1 MPGASLREPER
12 PLLTGFWELLSSAR
26 SRVAA
31 AWPAPK
37 KRAEA
42 AGPGTGTAAR
52 TTLGFKM
59 VIGGLVA
66 FALVMI
72 GVAPFQYDSA
82 PPLPTVAETTQAM
95 ETVAA
100 PAIADAGVAVAVPG
114 ADAAPPPRVFRV
126 RSLAEDASLE
136 IVEGSI
142 GKRPVLTALTS
153 AGLSMKD
160 AYRALRSFKGKT
172 FDRPHAGDAFVYARR
187 RSDRHLVAFEYV
199 VPPFDVWQAREGS
212 DGRLEGS
219 KVAFTPELKRVT
231 RALVVGDD
239 LRKSLAQAELDD
251 ELLGM
256 LDDALDGH
264 AELVDMRAGARL
276 RIVALEERIE
286 GTFARYGELEAVEYT
301 PANAKAKAVRVY
313 RFDPLGGRRRGPDR
327 KAHLFFDEHGR
338 QPYKGG
344 FRTPLP
350 LGRITSRFNPR
361 RMHPVLRVVMPH
373 NGVDFAAPIGTPVY
387 STAAGLVRAA
397 ANAGPNGN
405 MVQVQHPNGLVS
417 AYCHLS
423 RFAAGLRPGQ
433 HVESRQLVGYVG
445 QTGRSTGPHLHFAIK
460 RGEVFLDPMSLR
472 LDGVRTLPP
481 SDRELFENVRAEL
494 DGALDTVALPAAPEG
509 TQPASAEVE
518 DVIYD
523 DVPDAGPADA
533 AAP

>member
-12 PLLTGFWELLSSAR
+12 PLLTGIWELLSS
-26 SRVAA
+26 SRRRIAA
-31 AWPAPK
+31 ALPPPK
-37 KRAEA
+37 RPDDAR
-42 AGPGTGTAAR
+42 PGTAAATG
-52 TTLGFKM
+52 TTLGFKLL
-59 VIGGLVA
+59 IGALLA

-72 GVAPFQYDSA
+72 GVAPFQYDPA
-82 PPLPTVAETTQAM
+82 PALPTAAETTQAV
-95 ETVAA
+95 ETVSA
-100 PAIADAGVAVAVPG
+100 PAIVDAGLAVP
-114 ADAAPPPRVFRV
+114 APDAAPPPPRVFRV

-160 AYRALRSFKGKT
+160 AYRALHSFKGKT

-199 VPPFDVWQAREGS
+199 VPPFDVWQTREGS
-212 DGRLEGS
+212 DGRLEGK
-219 KVAFTPELKRVT
+219 KVEFTPELKRVT

-276 RIVALEERIE
+276 RIVAVEERIE

-301 PANAKAKAVRVY
+301 PANPKAKAVRVY
-313 RFDPLGGRRRGPDR
+313 RFDPENRGKK
-327 KAHLFFDEHGR
+327 KAHLFFDENGR

-387 STAAGLVRAA
+387 STASGLVRAA

-481 SDRELFENVRAEL
+481 SDRELFEKIRAEL
-494 DGALDTVALPAAPEG
+494 DAALDTVALPAAPEG
-509 TQPASAEVE
+509 TQAAPAEVE

-523 DVPDAGPADA
+523 DVPDAGPAEA